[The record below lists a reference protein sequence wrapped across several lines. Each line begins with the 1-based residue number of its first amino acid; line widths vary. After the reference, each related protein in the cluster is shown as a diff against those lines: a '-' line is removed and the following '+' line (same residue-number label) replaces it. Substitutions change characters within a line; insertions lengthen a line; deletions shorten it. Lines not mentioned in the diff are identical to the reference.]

1 MISRLFSH
9 TRQGRSGTAGM
20 AVSGFKALATGCL
33 ILAFLMAGCTSA
45 PKRELSTVS
54 IPYAA
59 LPNGHDPLHPS
70 ELLSRHT
77 PDLKYVQTGVIPYYE
92 QKRGHALNILEISGG
107 GQYGAF
113 GAGFLKGWQETGTRP
128 QFDIV
133 TGVSAG
139 ALMAT
144 QAFLGTPVDDKVLAD
159 IFTGVTKDDIYHRK
173 NILRILFGGN
183 SLLDTTPLMKLL
195 EKVITPEVL
204 ERVAAAYDD
213 NRRLWVGTTNM
224 DYNETWAWN
233 MTQIAKENRPGAIEL
248 YRKVLLASASMPVAF
263 PPVEIEGHLF
273 ADGGV
278 RSNVLVIGLVGAEPP
293 GPPLYGPGTVYVIHN
308 EPRSD
313 TPSAV
318 ENDVHGITG
327 AAFYDMMSA
336 SVGSVLLR
344 SYFGAKSHGYNF
356 KLVDIADDVPIGD
369 NPLAFDPEQMQA
381 AFEAGLALGR
391 QADPWEAAPP
401 NLGDYPEWGLKMI
414 FENK

>member
-1 MISRLFSH
+1 MILRLFSN
-9 TRQGRSGTAGM
+9 TRQEGRVRTGLT
-20 AVSGFKALATGCL
+20 VSGLKALAAGCL
-33 ILAFLMAGCTSA
+33 ILAFFLSGCASA

-77 PDLKYVQTGVIPYYE
+77 PEHKNAQIGVIPYFE

-113 GAGFLKGWQETGTRP
+113 GAGFLKGWQESGTRP

-144 QAFLGTPVDDKVLAD
+144 HAFLGTPADDKVLAD
-159 IFTGVTKDDIYHRK
+159 IFISVTKDDIYRRK
-173 NILRILFGGN
+173 LLLGALLGGN
-183 SLLDTTPLMKLL
+183 SLLDTTPLAKLL

-213 NRRLWVGTTNM
+213 NRRLWVGTTNL
-224 DYNETWAWN
+224 DYNQTWAWN

-263 PPVEIEGHLF
+263 PPVEIGGHLF

-278 RSNVLVIGLVGAEPP
+278 RSNVLVVGLVGTSPRGRRCMAP
-293 GPPLYGPGTVYVIHN
+293 GPCTSSTTSRAATR
-308 EPRSD
+308 PR
-313 TPSAV
+313 
-318 ENDVHGITG
+318 
-327 AAFYDMMSA
+327 
-336 SVGSVLLR
+336 R
-344 SYFGAKSHGYNF
+344 
-356 KLVDIADDVPIGD
+356 
-369 NPLAFDPEQMQA
+369 
-381 AFEAGLALGR
+381 R
-391 QADPWEAAPP
+391 
-401 NLGDYPEWGLKMI
+401 
-414 FENK
+414 